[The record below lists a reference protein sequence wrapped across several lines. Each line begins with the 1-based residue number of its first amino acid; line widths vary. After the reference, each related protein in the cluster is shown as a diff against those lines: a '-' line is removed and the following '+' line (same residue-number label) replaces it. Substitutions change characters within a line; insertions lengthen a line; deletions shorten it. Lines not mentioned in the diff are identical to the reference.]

1 MEIIRRITP
10 EEEYNAGLVIFRQGG
25 VHPLEDENGF
35 LRYAVDGDPRR
46 IVRVGATTKLSGRCS
61 CDFFGNV
68 HKPCRHL
75 AAAMM
80 QAISTGAIE
89 EMRRRRAREN
99 AGALMGTLQSALPM
113 ETPLEMEITLRLLGE
128 KEPVRVSLRV
138 GQERMYVV
146 KSMAQFLRGLQEK
159 TAIAFGKGFVL
170 EPEWMGFTGVDAKII
185 KLLQDA
191 AYVCQL
197 EGKLVQTGLDA
208 KYLTVAD
215 RFVPRLMQLLM
226 AKPFKISFGEE
237 VVSVPSVFDGQ
248 VELLF
253 GVFASGRELEVR
265 AQMPKTLRMLD
276 ADCAYVYC
284 EGDVLRLPEAQRGIV
299 RVLLAAQAGP
309 GSPAAF
315 RFDAQQSTRV
325 ISDLLPALERAGT
338 VTLDGALAER
348 IIRRELKVRAYFDRD
363 NNLVLCRIA
372 FLYGDEEIDPFA
384 AQTAPTEDDERIMLL
399 RDAAAERRALDLL
412 AAFGFRMQKGR
423 VILGGQ
429 EPIYRF
435 LTEGIYRM
443 QENAEVY
450 CSDEF
455 RKMTPRK
462 PHFVGTLR
470 MQDGALRLEM
480 TEDGEPAPEVVD
492 ILRAL
497 RDRKKYFRL
506 KDGSFLDLSEM
517 DEWREMAEAA
527 VGGEMGEPEEEEK
540 NLRGVVE
547 VASYRAAYMT
557 SLLESGK
564 IPVKAEDSVKNMVGS
579 ESNRCPF
586 CHLLF
591 GIDHVICA
599 VAEQKLRLHVAFG
612 AGYHV
617 FCAQLFQQRG
627 GFQRVLEVAADGH
640 KTNIK
645 ISDTERTQE
654 LRIGAVTDLCVG
666 DKRKHIV
673 DPFLIGIDCHDL
685 MPQWRELHGD
695 MPPKAACSNQ

>member
-1 MEIIRRITP
+1 MAEGMDMIRRITP
-10 EEEYNAGLVIFRQGG
+10 EEEYNAGLTIFRQGG
-25 VHPLEDENGF
+25 VHPLEEENGF

-46 IVRVGATTKLSGRCS
+46 IVRVGATNKLSGRCS

-128 KEPVRVSLRV
+128 REPVRVSLRV

-208 KYLTVAD
+208 KFLTVAD

-237 VVSVPSVFDGQ
+237 IVTVPSVFDGQ

-253 GVFASGRELEVR
+253 GVFSSGRELEVR

-276 ADCAYVYC
+276 TECTYVYC
-284 EGDVLRLPEAQRGIV
+284 EGDVLRLSEVQKGIV
-299 RVLLAAQAGP
+299 RVLLSAQTGAGMP
-309 GSPAAF
+309 VAF
-315 RFDAQQSTRV
+315 RFDAQQSPRV

-348 IIRRELKVRAYFDRD
+348 IIRRPLRVRAYFDRD
-363 NNLVLCRIA
+363 NSLVLCKIA

-384 AQTAPTEDDERIMLL
+384 AQAPQSEDEERILLL

-462 PHFVGTLR
+462 PHFTGTLR
-470 MQDGALRLEM
+470 MQEGALRLEM
-480 TEDGEPAPEVVD
+480 TENGEPAPEIVA

-497 RDRKKYFRL
+497 RDHKKYFRL
-506 KDGSFLDLSEM
+506 KDGSFVDLSEM

-527 VGGEMGEPEEEEK
+527 IGADNGEEAEDEK
-540 NLRGVVE
+540 NVRGVVE
-547 VASYRAAYMT
+547 VASFRAAYMM
-557 SLLESGK
+557 SLLEGSSV
-564 IPVKAEDSVKNMVGS
+564 PVKADESVKEMVGS
-579 ESNRCPF
+579 P
-586 CHLLF
+586 
-591 GIDHVICA
+591 
-599 VAEQKLRLHVAFG
+599 
-612 AGYHV
+612 
-617 FCAQLFQQRG
+617 
-627 GFQRVLEVAADGH
+627 ADDG
-640 KTNIK
+640 
-645 ISDTERTQE
+645 
-654 LRIGAVTDLCVG
+654 
-666 DKRKHIV
+666 
-673 DPFLIGIDCHDL
+673 
-685 MPQWRELHGD
+685 
-695 MPPKAACSNQ
+695 